1 MYKKIVYLIILIAL
15 ISCTK
20 SPKCNSNHT
29 ISGQVLNGST
39 LQPIANIQMYLFC
52 GFRGT
57 SSEKIWEPITDK
69 DGKYSITYN
78 CNELSADSISV
89 AIIEPENYCSQDNRK
104 TQMGFLYH
112 KANFDGVYNFY
123 LATRGKI
130 CISVKEKLK
139 GNLKMKLPQTIKLNS
154 DPSYFIVLD
163 SNSVGKFW
171 TYSYKC
177 NSLVD
182 LIQGKDSNSINA
194 KIDTKTTRAGCT
206 VDPFIDT
213 FVLTY

>member
-1 MYKKIVYLIILIAL
+1 MHKKIVYLLILITL
-15 ISCTK
+15 SSCCK
-20 SPKCNSNHT
+20 SPKCDSPHT

-39 LQPIANIQMYLFC
+39 LQPIANIYLSMEC
-52 GFRGT
+52 GDKWT
-57 SSEKIWEPITDK
+57 NHWKEWSLITDK
-69 DGKYSITYN
+69 DGKYSMTYN
-78 CNELSADSISV
+78 CNDLCADSILVGISR
-89 AIIEPENYCSQDNRK
+89 PTNYCGLDSKK
-104 TQMGFLYH
+104 TLGDIYH
-112 KANFDGVYNFY
+112 KANFNGVYNFY
-123 LATRGKI
+123 LSTRGKI
-130 CISVKEKLK
+130 CITVREKLK

-213 FVLTY
+213 FVLSY

>member
-1 MYKKIVYLIILIAL
+1 MILITL
-15 ISCTK
+15 TSCYK
-20 SPKCNSNHT
+20 SPSCNSTHT

-39 LQPIANIQMYLFC
+39 MQPVEGITVNMRC
-52 GFRGT
+52 G
-57 SSEKIWEPITDK
+57 PIGGGSHTKNWSPVTDK
-69 DGKYSITYN
+69 NGNYSITYN
-78 CNELSADSISV
+78 CNELSADSINV
-89 AIIEPENYCSQDNRK
+89 GITEPTGYCSQDNRK

-213 FVLTY
+213 FVLSY